1 MRKSFLE
8 EFLRRKLSE
17 MGDFTI
23 SLRDSIN
30 IQVYDENGNLKQT
43 IFVESDELKA
53 ERADSGGQD
62 NSGK

>member
-17 MGDFTI
+17 TGDFTI

-43 IFVESDELKA
+43 ILYESDELKA
-53 ERADSGGQD
+53 EGADSRSQD

>member
-17 MGDFTI
+17 SGDFTI
-23 SLRDSIN
+23 SLRDSIS

-43 IFVESDELKA
+43 ILYESNEPKVE
-53 ERADSGGQD
+53 RTGSGSQS